1 MASEAPLLTITDLHV
16 FYGMSHVLHGAS
28 LEIPRGQVTALVGRN
43 GVGKT
48 TLVNAIAGLVPVQR
62 GRIELGDV
70 DLVKLPATARRGLGV
85 GLVPQGRRV
94 FRNLTVDEHLSLAP
108 KAADNPFSRDW
119 IYETFPRLHERRT
132 SMASNLSGGEQS
144 MLAIGRALTIN
155 PRLLVMDEPTEGL
168 APLLVETVRQVI
180 DRLRQQ
186 ELTVLL
192 VEQNLHFAL
201 SLADRVAVMDRGSIE
216 HLFGPGDIPDAA
228 TLGDLIISGGDR
240 VSTGSNGVGH
250 PVAET

>member
-1 MASEAPLLTITDLHV
+1 M
-16 FYGMSHVLHGAS
+16 
-28 LEIPRGQVTALVGRN
+28 TALVGRN

-48 TLVNAIAGLVPVQR
+48 TLVNAIAGLVPAQS
-62 GRIELGDV
+62 GQIEFAGTELTR
-70 DLVKLPATARRGLGV
+70 LPATARRGLGI

-94 FRNLTVDEHLSLAP
+94 FRNLTVDEHLTLVPRSAG
-108 KAADNPFSRDW
+108 NPFTREW
-119 IYETFPRLHERRT
+119 IYETFPRLCERRT

-144 MLAIGRALTIN
+144 MLAIGRALTID

-180 DRLRQQ
+180 DRLREQ

-201 SLADRVAVMDRGSIE
+201 SLADRVAVMERGAIE
-216 HLFGPGDIPDAA
+216 HLFGPGEIPDAA
-228 TLGDLIISGGDR
+228 TMGDLIIAG
-240 VSTGSNGVGH
+240 
-250 PVAET
+250 A

>member
-1 MASEAPLLTITDLHV
+1 LASDAPLLAVSDLHV

-28 LEIPRGQVTALVGRN
+28 LDIPQGQVTALVGRN

-62 GRIELGDV
+62 GRIDLEGV
-70 DLVKLPATARRGLGV
+70 DLTKLPATARRGLGV
-85 GLVPQGRRV
+85 GLVPQGRRI
-94 FRNLTVDEHLSLAP
+94 FRNLTVDEHLALAP
-108 KAADNPFSRDW
+108 KSAGNLFTRDW

-132 SMASNLSGGEQS
+132 SMASTLSGGEQS
-144 MLAIGRALTIN
+144 MLAIGRALTIG

-180 DRLRQQ
+180 DRLREQR
-186 ELTVLL
+186 LTVLL

-216 HLFGPGDIPDAA
+216 HLFRPGEIPDVAA
-228 TLGDLIISGGDR
+228 VGDLIISG
-240 VSTGSNGVGH
+240 
-250 PVAET
+250 AELPAAKTNVPAR

>member
-1 MASEAPLLTITDLHV
+1 LASDAPLLTVSDLHV
-16 FYGMSHVLHGAS
+16 FYRMSHVLHGAS
-28 LEIPRGQVTALVGRN
+28 LAIPHGQVTALVGRN

-48 TLVNAIAGLVPVQR
+48 TLVNAIAGLIPVQN
-62 GRIELGDV
+62 GRIDLEGV
-70 DLVKLPATARRGLGV
+70 DLTKLPATARRGLGV
-85 GLVPQGRRV
+85 GLVPQGRRI
-94 FRNLTVDEHLSLAP
+94 FRNLTVDEHLALAP
-108 KAADNPFSRDW
+108 KSAGNPFTRDW

-144 MLAIGRALTIN
+144 MLAIGRALTIG

-180 DRLRQQ
+180 DRLREQR
-186 ELTVLL
+186 LTVLL

-216 HLFGPGDIPDAA
+216 HLFGSGEIPDVAA
-228 TLGDLIISGGDR
+228 LGDLIISGADAR
-240 VSTGSNGVGH
+240 ASASS
-250 PVAET
+250 P

>member
-1 MASEAPLLTITDLHV
+1 MVNDAPLLSVSDLHV

-28 LEIPRGQVTALVGRN
+28 LDIPHGQVTALVGRN

-48 TLVNAIAGLVPVQR
+48 TLVNSIAGLVPVQS
-62 GRIELGDV
+62 GRI
-70 DLVKLPATARRGLGV
+70 DLAGTDLTKLPATARRGLGV
-85 GLVPQGRRV
+85 GLVPQGRRI
-94 FRNLTVDEHLSLAP
+94 FRNLTVDEHLGLVP
-108 KAADNPFSRDW
+108 KSTSNPFTRDW
-119 IYETFPRLHERRT
+119 IYETFPRLHERRS

-180 DRLRQQ
+180 DRLRDQQ
-186 ELTVLL
+186 LTVLL

-201 SLADRVAVMDRGSIE
+201 SLADRVAVMDRGVIE
-216 HLFGPGDIPDAA
+216 HLFGAGEIPDAA
-228 TLGDLIISGGDR
+228 AIGDLIIS
-240 VSTGSNGVGH
+240 
-250 PVAET
+250 AA